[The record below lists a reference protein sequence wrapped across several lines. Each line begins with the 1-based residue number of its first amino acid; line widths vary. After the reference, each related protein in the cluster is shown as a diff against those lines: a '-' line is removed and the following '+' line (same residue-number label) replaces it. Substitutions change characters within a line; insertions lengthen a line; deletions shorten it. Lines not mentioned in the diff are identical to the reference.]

1 MKTSGAVGR
10 AERRV
15 DERYFRRTAEADFAP
30 PLVRQEYS
38 YLVPAG
44 SSIRSIADLDRPGV
58 RVAVLRNYA
67 STVTLS
73 RLMKQAETIY
83 AETPIPTFELLR
95 TGKGRCHGIRPLPAR
110 GGVAKGPVR
119 PAHLCERVY
128 RRGQSIRVA
137 EGAIESSGMRG
148 VEVAS

>member
-44 SSIRSIADLDRPGV
+44 SSIRSIADSDRPGV

-73 RLMKQAETIY
+73 RLMKKRSTPKLRSLPLNCYGLAKADAMASVRSLLAVALRKGQSGLLTYVSEFTAE
-83 AETPIPTFELLR
+83 AKASGLL
-95 TGKGRCHGIRPLPAR
+95 
-110 GGVAKGPVR
+110 KGPSKLWHAR
-119 PAHLCERVY
+119 
-128 RRGQSIRVA
+128 S
-137 EGAIESSGMRG
+137 
-148 VEVAS
+148 